1 MAPRE
6 HHLANPILV
15 LRSDSDLENQM
26 KTLLFGG
33 AASVGTSLALDAF
46 HIGVYLPK
54 SSVTGPGG
62 LETDA
67 A

>member
-6 HHLANPILV
+6 SYLASPLLV
-15 LRSDSDLENQM
+15 LRSDSDLENPL
-26 KTLLFGG
+26 KTQLFGG

-46 HIGVYLPK
+46 HVDVYLPK